1 MDPRKQRTV
10 DALLRAAEEVF
21 AEQEAELVTVEEIA
35 ARAGVAVG
43 SIYNHFGSKSGLH
56 AAVVERAL
64 AIDRTFMDR
73 AYTPERNPIE
83 QLYSAAEE
91 YLEFYLA
98 HPEYFRMLAFPAS
111 PGRYAAGKDMAQRLA
126 ESVNEQNRRLVEAV
140 RLGVAAGSIREVD
153 PDAVATVLWASW
165 NGIISLGWRPDDLH
179 RSAPELR
186 ELLRTATD
194 VIARGLLTDHGTNAG
209 PSRPETRR

>member
-43 SIYNHFGSKSGLH
+43 SIYNHFGSKSGLR

-64 AIDRTFMDR
+64 AVDRTYMDR
-73 AYTPERNPIE
+73 AYTPERDPVE

-91 YLEFYLA
+91 YFEFYLA
-98 HPEYFRMLAFPAS
+98 HPEYFRMLAFPAA

-126 ESVNEQNRRLVEAV
+126 ESVNEQNRRLVEAL
-140 RLGVAAGSIREVD
+140 RGGMAAGALREVD
-153 PDAVATVLWASW
+153 PEVVATVLWASW

-186 ELLRTATD
+186 ELLHTATD
-194 VIARGLLTDHGTNAG
+194 VIALGLLTDQGRSSGSAAVA
-209 PSRPETRR
+209 R

>member
-64 AIDRTFMDR
+64 AVDRTYMDR
-73 AYTPERNPIE
+73 AYTSDRDPVE

-91 YLEFYLA
+91 YFAFYRT
-98 HPEYFRMLAFPAS
+98 HPEYFRMLAFPSA

-126 ESVNEQNRRLVEAV
+126 ESVNEQNRRLVEAL
-140 RLGVAAGSIREVD
+140 RGGMAAGTLREVD
-153 PDAVATVLWASW
+153 PEAVATVLWASW
-165 NGIISLGWRPDDLH
+165 NGIISLGWRPDDLR
-179 RSAPELR
+179 RSATELR
-186 ELLRTATD
+186 ELLRNATD
-194 VIARGLLTDHGTNAG
+194 VIALGLLTDQGKEAETG
-209 PSRPETRR
+209 RPEAYR